1 MNKTVVA
8 IFNSAD
14 EAQDAADQLSAKGFS
29 RDHIDVFSGRN
40 STVEEDDGESGISRF
55 FKNLF
60 GSDDD
65 KRERYANVAKRGYVV
80 TVYADSEE
88 EAEQAAELL
97 DNYGAIDVD
106 ENYDRTIADRD
117 EDDERKTDDIDDIDV
132 NKNKTI
138 PVIEEDIRVGKREVP
153 TGGVRIR
160 SRIVEKPVEENL
172 RLREEHIHVERKKV
186 DRPATDEELRNFKT
200 GTTEYTEHAE
210 IPDVQKRSRVVEE
223 VKLAKDVE
231 HRDETVHDSVRK
243 TQVDVEDINP
253 DDPDRYDDPDR
264 DIDPGKR

>member
-14 EAQDAADQLSAKGFS
+14 EAKDAADQLSAKGFS
-29 RDHIDVFSGRN
+29 RDHIDLFSGRN
-40 STVEEDDGESGISRF
+40 SIHKEDHGESGISRF

-65 KRERYANVAKRGYVV
+65 KQERYAKVAKRGYIV

-106 ENYDRTIADRD
+106 ENYDRNISDKDQDYDTIQT
-117 EDDERKTDDIDDIDV
+117 TDDIEV
-132 NKNKTI
+132 NQNKTI
-138 PVIEEDIRVGKREVP
+138 PVIEEDIRIGKREVP

-160 SRIVEKPVEENL
+160 SRIIEKPFEENL

-186 DRPATDEELRNFKT
+186 DRPATEEELRNFKT
-200 GTTEYTEHAE
+200 GTTEFTEHAE
-210 IPDVQKRSRVVEE
+210 IPDVQKRSKVVEE
-223 VKLAKDVE
+223 IRLAKDVE
-231 HRDETVHDSVRK
+231 HRDETIHNSVRK
-243 TQVDVEDINP
+243 TEVDVEDIDPNNP
-253 DDPDRYDDPDR
+253 DSYDNPDR
-264 DIDPGKR
+264 DREPGKQ

>member
-8 IFNSAD
+8 IFNSAG
-14 EAQDAADQLSAKGFS
+14 EAQDAADHLSAKGFS

-65 KRERYANVAKRGYVV
+65 KRERYSKVAKRGYVV

-106 ENYDRTIADRD
+106 EDYDRNISDRD
-117 EDDERKTDDIDDIDV
+117 EDYDGRERTDDIEV

-138 PVIEEDIRVGKREVP
+138 PVIEEDISVGKREVP

-160 SRIVEKPVEENL
+160 SRIVEKPVEENV

-186 DRPATDEELRNFKT
+186 DRPATEEELRNFKT
-200 GTTEYTEHAE
+200 GTTEFTEHAE
-210 IPDVQKRSRVVEE
+210 IPDVQKRSKVVEE
-223 VKLAKDVE
+223 VKLSKDVE

-243 TQVDVEDINP
+243 TEVDVEDIDP
-253 DDPDRYDDPDR
+253 DNPDRYDDPDR
-264 DIDPGKR
+264 DIDPAKL

>member
-8 IFNSAD
+8 IFNSAG
-14 EAQDAADQLSAKGFS
+14 EAQDAADHLSARGFS

-60 GSDDD
+60 SSDDD
-65 KRERYANVAKRGYVV
+65 KRERYSKVAKRGYVV

-106 ENYDRTIADRD
+106 GDYDRNISDRD
-117 EDDERKTDDIDDIDV
+117 EDYDGRERTDDIEV

-138 PVIEEDIRVGKREVP
+138 PVIEEDISVGKREVP

-160 SRIVEKPVEENL
+160 SRIVEKPVEENV

-186 DRPATDEELRNFKT
+186 DRPATEEELRNFKT
-200 GTTEYTEHAE
+200 GTTEFTEHAE
-210 IPDVQKRSRVVEE
+210 IPDVQKRSKVVEE
-223 VKLAKDVE
+223 VKLSKDVE

-243 TQVDVEDINP
+243 TEVDVEDI
-253 DDPDRYDDPDR
+253 DPDNPDR
-264 DIDPGKR
+264 DIDPAKL

>member
-8 IFNSAD
+8 IFNSVD

-29 RDHIDVFSGRN
+29 RDHIDVFSGRD
-40 STVEEDDGESGISRF
+40 STYEEDDGESGISRF

-65 KRERYANVAKRGYVV
+65 KRERYAKVAKRGYLV

-88 EAEQAAELL
+88 EAEQAAGLL

-106 ENYDRTIADRD
+106 ENYDRHIHDRD
-117 EDDERKTDDIDDIDV
+117 EDYDSKERTDDIEV

-138 PVIEEDIRVGKREVP
+138 PVIEEDIKVGKREVP

-186 DRPATDEELRNFKT
+186 DRPATEEELRNFKT
-200 GTTEYTEHAE
+200 GTTEFKEHAE

-223 VKLAKDVE
+223 VKLAKDVD
-231 HRDETVHDSVRK
+231 HRDETVHDSVKK

>member
-1 MNKTVVA
+1 MNKTIVA

-14 EAQDAADQLSAKGFS
+14 EAQNAADQLSAKGFS

-40 STVEEDDGESGISRF
+40 STQEEDDGESGLSRF

-65 KRERYANVAKRGYVV
+65 KRDRYAKVAKRGYLV

-88 EAEQAAELL
+88 EAQRAAELL
-97 DNYGAIDVD
+97 DHYGAIDVD
-106 ENYDRTIADRD
+106 ENYDGTISDRD
-117 EDDERKTDDIDDIDV
+117 DDYDRGERTDDIEV

-138 PVIEEDIRVGKREVP
+138 PVIEEDIKVGKREVS

-186 DRPATDEELRNFKT
+186 DRPATEEELRNFKT
-200 GTTEYTEHAE
+200 GTTEFTEHAE
-210 IPDVQKRSRVVEE
+210 IPDVQKRSKVVEE
-223 VKLAKDVE
+223 VRLAKDVE
-231 HRDETVHDSVRK
+231 HRDETVHGSVRK
-243 TQVDVEDINP
+243 TEVDVEHIDP
-253 DDPDRYDDPDR
+253 DNPDRYEDR
-264 DIDPGKR
+264 DVDTDPGKL

>member
-1 MNKTVVA
+1 MNKTIVA

-29 RDHIDVFSGRN
+29 RDHIDLFSGRN
-40 STVEEDDGESGISRF
+40 STPDEDDGESGISRF

-65 KRERYANVAKRGYVV
+65 KRERYSKVAKRGYVV

-106 ENYDRTIADRD
+106 EDYDRNISDR
-117 EDDERKTDDIDDIDV
+117 RTDDIDDIDV

-160 SRIVEKPVEENL
+160 SRIVEKPVEENV

-186 DRPATDEELRNFKT
+186 DRPATEEELRNFKT
-200 GTTEYTEHAE
+200 GTTEFTEHAE
-210 IPDVQKRSRVVEE
+210 IPDVQKRSKVVEE
-223 VKLAKDVE
+223 VKLSKDVE

-243 TQVDVEDINP
+243 TEVAVEDIDSDN
-253 DDPDRYDDPDR
+253 PDRYGDPDR
-264 DIDPGKR
+264 DIDPAKL

>member
-8 IFNSAD
+8 IFNSAG
-14 EAQDAADQLSAKGFS
+14 EAQDAADHLSAKGFS

-40 STVEEDDGESGISRF
+40 STVEERDGESGISRF

-65 KRERYANVAKRGYVV
+65 KRERYSKVAKRGYVV

-97 DNYGAIDVD
+97 DNYGAIDID
-106 ENYDRTIADRD
+106 EDYDRNISDRD
-117 EDDERKTDDIDDIDV
+117 EDYDRRERTDDIEV

-138 PVIEEDIRVGKREVP
+138 PVIEEDISVGKREVP

-160 SRIVEKPVEENL
+160 SRIVEKPVEENV

-186 DRPATDEELRNFKT
+186 DRPATEEELRNFKT
-200 GTTEYTEHAE
+200 GTTEFTEHAE
-210 IPDVQKRSRVVEE
+210 IPDVQKRSKVVEE
-223 VKLAKDVE
+223 VKLSKDVE

-243 TQVDVEDINP
+243 TEVDVEDIDP

-264 DIDPGKR
+264 DIDPAKL

>member
-14 EAQDAADQLSAKGFS
+14 EAQGAADQLSAKGFS

-65 KRERYANVAKRGYVV
+65 KRERYAKVAKRGYLV

-88 EAEQAAELL
+88 EAERAAGLL

-106 ENYDRTIADRD
+106 EDYDRNISDRD
-117 EDDERKTDDIDDIDV
+117 EDYDSKERTDDIEV

-160 SRIVEKPVEENL
+160 SRIVEKPVEENV

-186 DRPATDEELRNFKT
+186 DRPATEEELRNFKT
-200 GTTEYTEHAE
+200 GTTEFREHAE
-210 IPDVQKRSRVVEE
+210 IPDVQKRSKVVEE
-223 VKLAKDVE
+223 VKLSKDVE
-231 HRDETVHDSVRK
+231 HRDETVRDSVRK
-243 TQVDVEDINP
+243 TQVDVEDIDP

>member
-8 IFNSAD
+8 IFNSAG
-14 EAQDAADQLSAKGFS
+14 EAQDAADHLSARGFS

-40 STVEEDDGESGISRF
+40 STVEEHDGESGISRF

-65 KRERYANVAKRGYVV
+65 KRERYSKVAKRGYVV

-97 DNYGAIDVD
+97 DNYGAIDID
-106 ENYDRTIADRD
+106 EDYDRNISDRD
-117 EDDERKTDDIDDIDV
+117 EDYDRRERTDDIEV

-160 SRIVEKPVEENL
+160 SRIVEKPVEENV

-186 DRPATDEELRNFKT
+186 DRPATEEELRNFKT
-200 GTTEYTEHAE
+200 GTTEFTEHAE
-210 IPDVQKRSRVVEE
+210 IPDVQKRSKVVEE
-223 VKLAKDVE
+223 VKLSKDVE

-243 TQVDVEDINP
+243 TEVDVEDIDP
-253 DDPDRYDDPDR
+253 DNPDRYDDPDR
-264 DIDPGKR
+264 DIDPAKL